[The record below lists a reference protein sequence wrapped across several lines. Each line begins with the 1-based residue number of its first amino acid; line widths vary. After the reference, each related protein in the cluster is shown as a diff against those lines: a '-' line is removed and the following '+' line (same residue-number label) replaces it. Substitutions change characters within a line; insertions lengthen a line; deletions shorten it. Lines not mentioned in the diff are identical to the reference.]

1 MTETNAKATPII
13 LVPGFRRRSRQ
24 ARGLGPMTASLLDD
38 AMAHHIW
45 ATESLIDLC
54 ADLPAEALSVPT
66 PGAYGSILDT
76 LRHLV
81 RSDCFFL
88 TFFREGP
95 PRIEEDADPDLAE
108 LRSVITANGTDWMAL
123 LARDP
128 DGGADTLEQGDGWT
142 FIAPTG
148 LRLAQV
154 VHHGTDHR
162 SQVFT
167 ALSALGA
174 EPPEMD
180 LWAYGEATGRTRAER
195 ARGAR

>member
-1 MTETNAKATPII
+1 
-13 LVPGFRRRSRQ
+13 
-24 ARGLGPMTASLLDD
+24 MTASLLDD
-38 AMAHHIW
+38 AMSHHIW
-45 ATESLIDLC
+45 ATESLIDIC
-54 ADLPAEALSVPT
+54 AELPAEALSVPT

-95 PRIEEDADPDLAE
+95 PRLEDDGDPDLAE
-108 LRSVITANGTDWMAL
+108 LRSVIAANGRDWMAVL
-123 LARDP
+123 GRGL
-128 DGGADTLEQGDGWT
+128 DGDDETIERGDGWT
-142 FIAPTG
+142 FHAPTG

-167 ALSALGA
+167 ALSGLGV

-195 ARGAR
+195 A